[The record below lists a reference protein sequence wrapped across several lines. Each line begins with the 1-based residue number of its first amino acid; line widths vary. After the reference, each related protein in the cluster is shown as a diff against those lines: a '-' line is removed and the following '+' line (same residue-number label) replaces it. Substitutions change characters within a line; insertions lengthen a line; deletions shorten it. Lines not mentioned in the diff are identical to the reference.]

1 MEKPICVLGLDISS
15 SKIGIAVLDE
25 NKNILTSEVLKLS
38 SDLSLE
44 ERGLMLENK
53 LIKLNKHYYIDDVAS
68 MLKSKIRCPVMSSS
82 DNTLKL
88 MSKFTVFSL

>member
-53 LIKLNKHYYIDDVAS
+53 LQLRIFY
-68 MLKSKIRCPVMSSS
+68 
-82 DNTLKL
+82 
-88 MSKFTVFSL
+88 